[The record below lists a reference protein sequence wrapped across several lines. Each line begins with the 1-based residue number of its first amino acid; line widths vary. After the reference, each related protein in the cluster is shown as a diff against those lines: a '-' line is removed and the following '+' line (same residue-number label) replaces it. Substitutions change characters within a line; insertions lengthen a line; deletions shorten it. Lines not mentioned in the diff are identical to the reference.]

1 MELKAK
7 IKGFPKVRKV
17 NWLKDNQ
24 KIGMT
29 DTKYEGS
36 KDDADSAV
44 LCIKDV
50 EENDEAIY
58 TIEVSNEL
66 KKVERSQKLMVIKG
80 RVYPL
85 FSSLDN

>member
-24 KIGMT
+24 KIDMT

-36 KDDADSAV
+36 KDDGDSAV
-44 LCIKDV
+44 LIIKDI

-58 TIEVSNEL
+58 TVEVSNEF
-66 KKVERSQKLMVIKG
+66 KKAERSQKLMVIRG

-85 FSSLDN
+85 FSPLDN

>member
-80 RVYPL
+80 RVYLL

>member
-1 MELKAK
+1 MEFKAK
-7 IKGFPKVRKV
+7 IEGFPKIRKV

-24 KIGMT
+24 KIDMT

-36 KDDADSAV
+36 KDDGDSAV

-58 TIEVSNEL
+58 TIEVSTEL
-66 KKVERSQKLMVIKG
+66 EKVERSQKLVVIRG

-85 FSSLDN
+85 FSSLEN